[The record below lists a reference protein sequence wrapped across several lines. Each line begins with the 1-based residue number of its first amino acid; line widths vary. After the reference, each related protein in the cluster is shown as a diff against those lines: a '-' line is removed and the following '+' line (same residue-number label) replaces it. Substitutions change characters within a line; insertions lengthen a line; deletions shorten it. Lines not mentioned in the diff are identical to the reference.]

1 LKKCIEKYRWLD
13 GILVLRLEEVLCGD
27 SVYGDYPG
35 PHHQPVVLLAGEVP
49 PPVHFSV
56 VLTCNRV
63 SKLNKRKYSWW
74 DYVALRI
81 NMGILENTPPTPRG
95 EGGGLLCRCHPGRGG
110 YVMGRKKNYFKKFLD
125 KEDKEERSKEIRVK
139 S

>member
-1 LKKCIEKYRWLD
+1 
-13 GILVLRLEEVLCGD
+13 
-27 SVYGDYPG
+27 VYGDYPG

-95 EGGGLLCRCHPGRGG
+95 EGGGLTMPMSSGEGG
-110 YVMGRKKNYFKKFLD
+110 ICNGE
-125 KEDKEERSKEIRVK
+125 KEKLL
-139 S
+139 